1 MQYINIYMCL
11 LCFSHI
17 YFSSSSPQFNYL
29 SLRIRIYKVMS
40 SLAFGACRQRQ
51 IRHETTTYPSGLYK
65 KKKKGKNSTS
75 CNMERCQC
83 AKATIPRT
91 VNRGRGC
98 IRRCFHAE
106 SQDGICIR
114 VKNVVVH
121 YRRVLSRNIY
131 YELICLYTNV

>member
-1 MQYINIYMCL
+1 MCL

-65 KKKKGKNSTS
+65 KKKKGKI
-75 CNMERCQC
+75 QLH
-83 AKATIPRT
+83 ATW
-91 VNRGRGC
+91 
-98 IRRCFHAE
+98 
-106 SQDGICIR
+106 S
-114 VKNVVVH
+114 VVSVQ
-121 YRRVLSRNIY
+121 RP
-131 YELICLYTNV
+131 LYQGL